1 MFIKIIMKYE
11 IWNMLNLPNAYRK
24 SAKRFKN
31 VIPFKQLKLFSIL
44 QGLIAID
51 DNWCSKNLCHLCPL
65 KEKNYV
71 VS

>member
-1 MFIKIIMKYE
+1 
-11 IWNMLNLPNAYRK
+11 MLNLPNAYRK
-24 SAKRFKN
+24 FAKRFKN
-31 VIPFKQLKLFSIL
+31 VIPLKQLKLFSIL

-51 DNWCSKNLCHLCPL
+51 DNLCSKNLCHLCPL